1 MTFQQIY
8 SIISIKI
15 HLIERFILKIEQP
28 HKEYHTLAHLVFSC
42 QYHVIFCPKYRR
54 KILTNEI
61 YDRLLEIFAE
71 TAEKHQFKIIEQE
84 IMPDHV
90 HLLIDVNPR
99 FGIMQAVTKL
109 KAVSSRQLRK
119 EFPSLKTRLP
129 SLWTRSTFISSV
141 GAVTLEVVKRYIEEQ
156 KGK

>member
-1 MTFQQIY
+1 M
-8 SIISIKI
+8 
-15 HLIERFILKIEQP
+15 RIEQP
-28 HKEYHTLAHLVFSC
+28 CKEYHTSARGAIDGKASKPSAPHLVYSC

-61 YDRLLEIFAE
+61 YNRLVEIFAE
-71 TAEKHQFKIIEQE
+71 VSIKHQFEIIEQE

-109 KAVSSRQLRK
+109 KAVSSRTLRK

-129 SLWTRSTFISSV
+129 SLWTRSAFISSI
-141 GAVTLEVVKRYIEEQ
+141 GSVTLEVVKRYIEQQ
-156 KGK
+156 KGR